1 MCKTVRRAFLL
12 VSAITSTAIASEA
25 IAAQRTFVS
34 GAGSDANP
42 CSLSQ
47 PCRSLG
53 AAIALVSAGGE
64 VVVLDSAGYGPV
76 TISQSVSITAPSGVY
91 AGITSSGGSGI
102 SISGSNLH
110 VTLRGLTVNS
120 LGGTDGVDVFT
131 DNSEVRIER
140 CTMHGFTHE
149 GLRMAGVNL
158 HVHVEDSEVSAN
170 QIGVFAQDGALVHL
184 ERVSITENSGAGL
197 AMGVA
202 VDNNAAEV
210 VVRDSVIGRN
220 GTGIDAIVFGNN
232 RTHKLLVDRTVVAGN
247 AQVGIS
253 TGSGSAAS
261 SGFATV
267 TRSTAANNGSFG
279 VRAVCVSG
287 GTQQLTVEDSAISDN
302 GSSGIQGGGAGCTVT
317 AGRNTIVR
325 NSVGLDNSGATFT
338 SFQNNE
344 LSSNTTMTLGTI
356 GVAPFN

>member
-120 LGGTDGVDVFT
+120 LGGTDGIDVFT

-197 AMGVA
+197 GRQQRGRGRRARQRDRQERHGHRCDRVREQPDAQAVGRPDRCGRQRPGRHLDRQRFCGVQRL
-202 VDNNAAEV
+202 
-210 VVRDSVIGRN
+210 RDRHTLDGRKQ
-220 GTGIDAIVFGNN
+220 
-232 RTHKLLVDRTVVAGN
+232 R
-247 AQVGIS
+247 
-253 TGSGSAAS
+253 
-261 SGFATV
+261 
-267 TRSTAANNGSFG
+267 
-279 VRAVCVSG
+279 
-287 GTQQLTVEDSAISDN
+287 
-302 GSSGIQGGGAGCTVT
+302 
-317 AGRNTIVR
+317 IVR
-325 NSVGLDNSGATFT
+325 R
-338 SFQNNE
+338 
-344 LSSNTTMTLGTI
+344 
-356 GVAPFN
+356 